1 VFLDDVLEQDI
12 FWFSLV
18 PITTAPPT
26 NGCLAYTP
34 TIALYMRLEPA
45 TNPTAIKQ
53 IATAFVI
60 DPLFELVSIVN
71 CSFRWKYIKIVT
83 GIGNT

>member
-1 VFLDDVLEQDI
+1 VEHDT

-18 PITTAPPT
+18 PMTIAPPT

-45 TNPTAIKQ
+45 TNPTVIKQ
-53 IATAFVI
+53 IATTFVI

-71 CSFRWKYIKIVT
+71 CSFIWKYIKIV
-83 GIGNT
+83 IEIRNT